1 MSPEAKA
8 TIGAVVVLFGC
19 AGIAAVVMAVSGCGG
34 ASKPIDAPGSSECLD
49 AITHA
54 VLSSETCNEAQAR
67 TDGLL
72 VLYPAC
78 QGLFKD
84 GGIDVCV
91 KVRDG
96 GHG

>member
-8 TIGAVVVLFGC
+8 TLGTLLIFLACLV
-19 AGIAAVVMAVSGCGG
+19 IACVIEAVSGCGTTPRPVEPTG
-34 ASKPIDAPGSSECLD
+34 TAECLD

-54 VLSSETCNEAQAR
+54 VLSSGNCNEAQMR

-72 VLYPAC
+72 VLYPPC

-84 GGIDVCV
+84 GGIDVCA

-96 GHG
+96 GHD